1 MSAAQP
7 LGPSPEHFELLRGA
21 LDHIARTAS
30 KSRSM
35 TRRIRWI
42 EQRAL
47 FALRGEV
54 YRDDK
59 IDLPKSGGPD
69 TAERLQKRLA
79 AANHQRDEL
88 LALLVEGAGIMD
100 GISKGCYSRNNLET
114 LCGDFAEQARAAI
127 AKATGGA
134 A

>member
-1 MSAAQP
+1 MSAAHP

-79 AANHQRDEL
+79 AANAQRDEL
-88 LALLVEGAGIMD
+88 LAVLQKLEAKFGTHGD
-100 GISKGCYSRNNLET
+100 GWAHCEW
-114 LCGDFAEQARAAI
+114 DDARAAI
-127 AKATGGA
+127 AKATGGSA
-134 A
+134 